1 MPSMPD
7 FGPPGTY
14 RGECTRYLT
23 YSHLCTLE
31 KSCLDL
37 YVSPDLALA
46 AHNSSS
52 EAPFPSALF
61 FVDLALGTNM
71 QVRWG
76 FLVPNLV
83 PNLWWIWH

>member
-1 MPSMPD
+1 MKA
-7 FGPPGTY
+7 
-14 RGECTRYLT
+14 RGI
-23 YSHLCTLE
+23 SHTHTSAHW
-31 KSCLDL
+31 KKVVFVL

-46 AHNSSS
+46 AHNPRS
-52 EAPFPSALF
+52 EALFPSALF
-61 FVDLALGTNM
+61 FVDLALGTNT